1 MKKGHSLSR
10 IVGHG
15 PGWALPRR
23 GLVAGG
29 ALVVWLSF
37 HPSFPLRGG
46 DLQLQVPDL
55 PREVGRSVALGIP
68 GLPNGARKLE
78 MVLMPGL
85 GAVKPFLIGKYEITQ
100 GQYQTVTGTNPSAFK
115 HGPDYPVEMMSWG
128 DAKDFCAKL
137 NEGLVG
143 ELRAKLTFRLPTDAE
158 WSIAVGLPE
167 ESGSTPSKKSKK
179 IKDVYPWGH
188 EWPPPLGAGNYGDD
202 EAQKKH
208 GASSWISYIPGYH
221 DGYADTAPVG
231 SFQTNRFGI
240 CDLGGNVWEWCEDWI
255 DEAQKTRVCRGA
267 SWFDSNPGHIL
278 SSYRG
283 RYPGIRNSAS
293 GFRVVLEVPPLRD

>member
-1 MKKGHSLSR
+1 MNKGNSPFRVRGAGVVDRGCVACVASL
-10 IVGHG
+10 
-15 PGWALPRR
+15 AL
-23 GLVAGG
+23 
-29 ALVVWLSF
+29 LSF
-37 HPSFPLRGG
+37 NLPVPLWGADVKLR
-46 DLQLQVPDL
+46 VPNL
-55 PREVGRSVALGIP
+55 SKEVGKSVALGIP
-68 GLPNGARKLE
+68 GLPAGAKLLE
-78 MVLMPGL
+78 VVMLPGL
-85 GAVKPFLIGKYEITQ
+85 GAVKPFLIGKYEVTQ
-100 GQYQTVTGTNPSAFK
+100 GQYQTVMGTNPSAFK

-137 NEGLVG
+137 NESLPR
-143 ELRAKLTFRLPTDAE
+143 ELQHKMTFRLPTDAE

-179 IKDVYPWGH
+179 IKDVYPWGNG
-188 EWPPPLGAGNYGDD
+188 WPPLPGAGNYGDD
-202 EAQKKH
+202 TAQKNH
-208 GASSWISYIPGYH
+208 GASSWISYIPGYD

-231 SFQTNRFGI
+231 SFQTNHFGI

-255 DEAQKTRVCRGA
+255 DDAQKTRVCRGA

-293 GFRVVLEVPPLRD
+293 GFRVVLEVSTP